1 MQILKE
7 AYLYSIQI
15 YKNICG
21 NGQNIR
27 TLKKHK
33 MRKIWDRVK

>member
-21 NGQNIR
+21 NGQKYTHFEETQNA
-27 TLKKHK
+27 
-33 MRKIWDRVK
+33 